1 MSTSDYMRNR
11 YTTINGERVNYRYNI
26 RNRQVTV
33 PSKGIEF
40 TATCWDAGPSEVAEH
55 LAAQD
60 QPQVPAQACAE
71 PTVDVPAQPTAPVMM
86 PNVFRTSTLTH
97 YLGVLADGTPTPK
110 CRKRPTKGTAEYSE
124 RGNVSCN
131 SCTGA
136 HLPSTRLG

>member
-1 MSTSDYMRNR
+1 MSISDYMRTR
-11 YTTINGERVNYRYNI
+11 YTTIDGERISYRYNI
-26 RNRQVTV
+26 RTRQVTV

-40 TATCWDAGPSEVAEH
+40 TATCWDAGPTEVREH
-55 LAAQD
+55 LAAQN

-71 PTVDVPAQPTAPVMM
+71 PTVDVQPAPVML

-97 YLGVLADGTPTPK
+97 YLGVLADGTPAPK

-124 RGNVSCN
+124 RGGVSCN

-136 HLPSTRLG
+136 HLPSTRLA

>member
-1 MSTSDYMRNR
+1 MATSDYIRNR

-40 TATCWDAGPSEVAEH
+40 TATCWDAGPAEVAEH
-55 LAAQD
+55 LAAQA
-60 QPQVPAQACAE
+60 QPQASAE
-71 PTVDVPAQPTAPVMM
+71 PTVDVPAQACAPAPVML

-124 RGNVSCN
+124 RGGVSCN